1 MQLIEQIL
9 QLIRDKKYDECLS
22 KCERKLQIDPENSVA
37 LFGISFALFHKG
49 EYDKSYNY
57 AKKNLLKVRE
67 KDISVLLRMVEVYNL
82 VSMNKYNEDM
92 KKILDSLE
100 KEKSNED
107 VSDQVKTFL
116 IMYHIFNKDSE
127 SANEMYNEMNEQK
140 KKEFLNFL
148 IENVIK
154 GKTAKI
160 MKNYLNF

>member
-9 QLIRDKKYDECLS
+9 QLIKDKKYDECLS

>member
-9 QLIRDKKYDECLS
+9 QLIKDKKYDECLS

-107 VSDQVKTFL
+107 LSDQVKTFL

>member
-1 MQLIEQIL
+1 MKLSEEIL
-9 QLIRDKKYDECLS
+9 QLIKDKKYDECLT
-22 KCERKLQIDPENSVA
+22 KCEKKLQIDPENSVA
-37 LFGISFALFHKG
+37 LFGVAFALFHKG
-49 EYDKSYNY
+49 EYEKSYAY

-67 KDISVLLRMVEVYNL
+67 KDVNILLRMVEVYNL
-82 VSMNKYNEDM
+82 ISMNKYNEDM

-107 VSDQVKTFL
+107 VSNHVKTFL
-116 IMYHIFNKDSE
+116 IMYHIFNKNTETADK
-127 SANEMYNEMNEQK
+127 MYGELNEQK

>member
-9 QLIRDKKYDECLS
+9 QLIKDKKYDECLS

-67 KDISVLLRMVEVYNL
+67 KDISILLRMVEVYNL

-107 VSDQVKTFL
+107 LSDQVKTFL